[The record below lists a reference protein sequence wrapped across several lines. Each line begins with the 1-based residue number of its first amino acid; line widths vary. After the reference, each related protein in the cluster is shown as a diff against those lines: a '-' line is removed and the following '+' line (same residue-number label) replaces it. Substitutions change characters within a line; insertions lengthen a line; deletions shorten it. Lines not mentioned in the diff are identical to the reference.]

1 MILTGVKTFMNNT
14 IEIRRKVEQELLRWK
29 LSSEGRSAALVV
41 GARRVGKSFV
51 VEKFAKTNYQ
61 SYILIDFSTARQEII
76 DLFSYQSDDLDTFF
90 GMLQALLNIRLFE
103 RNSVIIFDEVQLF
116 PKAREMIKRLV
127 ADGRYDYIE
136 TGSLMSI
143 KKNTENILI
152 PSEEHK
158 IDMFPLD
165 FEEFLWALGEDML
178 FDIVRQSF
186 EAKSPLGDSVHRR
199 IMGLFRQYMV
209 VGGMPQ
215 AVLEYA
221 RTKDFTAVD
230 DIKHNILDL
239 YKQDIF
245 KHGGKDAIFIKA
257 IYEQIP
263 TQLAKANKRFMFSSI
278 AEGARYREYAD
289 ALLWLA
295 DSKIINICYNT
306 TEPTVGLGM
315 RADLAA
321 LKCYQADTGLLVSQ
335 CFARK
340 ILSRAELYQK
350 MITGKLEFNN
360 GMIMENVVAQM
371 LKATGND
378 LYYYS
383 ETEDRMEID
392 FVTTKSIITSRKNII
407 PIEVKSG
414 KHYLARSLEKFRNK
428 YPQQIEKSII
438 LHDGNVSVDNETNT
452 IYLPVYMAGL
462 I

>member
-1 MILTGVKTFMNNT
+1 MILTGVKTFMDKT

-29 LSSEGRSAALVV
+29 ISSEGRSAALVV

-51 VEKFAKTNYQ
+51 VEKFAKAHYQ
-61 SYILIDFSTARQEII
+61 SYILIDFSTARQEIF

-90 GMLQALLNIRLFE
+90 GMLQALLNVRLFE
-103 RNSVIIFDEVQLF
+103 RNSAIIFDEVQLF

-143 KKNTENILI
+143 KKNTKNILI

-186 EAKSPLGDSVHRR
+186 GAKSPLGDSVHRR

-221 RTKDFTAVD
+221 RTKDFAAVD
-230 DIKHNILDL
+230 DIKNNILDL

-350 MITGKLEFNN
+350 MISGKLEFNN
-360 GMIMENVVAQM
+360 GMIMENVVAQI
-371 LKATGND
+371 LKAAGND

-438 LHDGNVSVDNETNT
+438 LHDGDVSVDNETNT

>member
-1 MILTGVKTFMNNT
+1 MNNT

-295 DSKIINICYNT
+295 DSKIINVCYNT

-360 GMIMENVVAQM
+360 GMIMENIVAQM

-438 LHDGNVSVDNETNT
+438 LHDGDVSVDNETNT